1 MDTFEAMK
9 TILKKQGLNYTTLG
23 RRLGKD
29 AHLIGDRFRQK
40 SITTKM
46 AAELLRG
53 AGYKIVLMPDTA
65 PTPKD
70 GFEIE

>member
-1 MDTFEAMK
+1 MDTFEAIK
-9 TILKKQGLNYTTLG
+9 TIVKNQGLNYTTLG
-23 RRLGKD
+23 KRLGKD
-29 AHLIGDRFRQK
+29 AHVIGDRFRQK

-53 AGYKIVLMPDTA
+53 CGYKIVLMPDTQ

-70 GFEIE
+70 GYEIE